1 MKKKIIIICSIIL
14 LIIVGVIIYFA
25 VKSNNIEK
33 YENADKYIINDE
45 EITSV
50 KTVLGKKEIQ
60 KYSRDSETLELTF
73 KDENKE
79 KSAEEYIKYL
89 LNNGNYIK
97 ANLQDKNK
105 QQISKSANNSSN
117 VVIVETELT
126 EEGFKVIIQVGPGQ
140 IHIDP
145 IE

>member
-14 LIIVGVIIYFA
+14 LIIIGVITYFTI
-25 VKSNNIEK
+25 KSNNIKK
-33 YENADKYIINDE
+33 YENAEKYIINDE
-45 EITSV
+45 EIESV
-50 KTVLGKKEIQ
+50 KNVLGKKEIQ
-60 KYSRDSETLELTF
+60 KYSKDKETLELTF

-79 KSAEEYIKYL
+79 KSAEEYIQYL

-97 ANLQDKNK
+97 ANLEDKNK
-105 QQISKSANNSSN
+105 QQISKSAENSSN
-117 VVIVETELT
+117 IVIVETEII
-126 EEGFKVIIQVGPGQ
+126 ENGFKVIIQVGPGQ

>member
-45 EITSV
+45 EIISV